1 MVVVVVVGYLEALV
15 DTKDDE
21 IKLPLR
27 ADLGAL
33 KEGRHTNTAAP
44 RCDQTLAAIR
54 IASDRTAA
62 DVLLDGIVDGR
73 DVVGLGRR
81 RNDVRLLEDAL
92 YSRDE
97 WLVSDEWLAGWMDG

>member
-1 MVVVVVVGYLEALV
+1 MEAHQHRCTEV
-15 DTKDDE
+15 RPNVSRDTDSE
-21 IKLPLR
+21 R
-27 ADLGAL
+27 S
-33 KEGRHTNTAAP
+33 GR
-44 RCDQTLAAIR
+44 
-54 IASDRTAA
+54 AA

-97 WLVSDEWLAGWMDG
+97 WLVSDEWLAGWLDG